1 MDKKLT
7 TQKLFEPFI
16 KWLDQFFD
24 TVESTEVFKE
34 DDELV
39 EEFGIVSNNFDM
51 REFNIVDEE
60 EGEEEL
66 MNIKEVLGEPD
77 EIIELNHEEML
88 EMLGFTDEEIEA
100 DKKIIRIDDFDIYF
114 STENEKVVILNT
126 LKSIIT
132 NLITTYNI
140 KISHLIKNKILL
152 EEALDAE
159 HLAIGGSIR
168 FINNGKNLYR
178 ERYFLKDE

>member
-7 TQKLFEPFI
+7 KQKLFEPFI

-51 REFNIVDEE
+51 REFNIVDE
-60 EGEEEL
+60 EEEL

-140 KISHLIKNKILL
+140 KISHLIKNKTLL

-159 HLAIGGSIR
+159 HLAMGGSIR

>member
-7 TQKLFEPFI
+7 KQKLFEPFI
-16 KWLDQFFD
+16 KWLDKFFD

-60 EGEEEL
+60 EQEEEL

-140 KISHLIKNKILL
+140 KISHLIKNETLL

-168 FINNGKNLYR
+168 LINDGKNLYR